1 MLVEKPSKGDI
12 CSLKLVTGEEI
23 VTKVV
28 EEKDG
33 NFWVEKPCTVMPSQQ
48 GVGLVQSLFTADP
61 NKPIAIRKDH
71 VVMLVP
77 SAEQIRIH
85 YIKTTTGLEIVK

>member
-33 NFWVEKPCTVMPSQQ
+33 YFWVEKPCTVMPSQQ

-61 NKPIAIRKDH
+61 NKPISIKKDH

-77 SAEQIRIH
+77 SADQIRIH

>member
-48 GVGLVQSLFTADP
+48 GVGLVQ
-61 NKPIAIRKDH
+61 
-71 VVMLVP
+71 
-77 SAEQIRIH
+77 
-85 YIKTTTGLEIVK
+85 

>member
-1 MLVEKPSKGDI
+1 MLVKKPSKGDI

-23 VTKVV
+23 VAKVV
-28 EEKDG
+28 DEKDG
-33 NFWVEKPCTVMPSQQ
+33 YFWVEKPCTVMPSQQ
-48 GVGLVQSLFTADP
+48 GIGLAQSLFTGDP
-61 NKPIAIRKDH
+61 DKTISIKKDH
-71 VVMLVP
+71 VVMLVT